1 MPANL
6 PDSISHALTPDLV
19 EKSASAL
26 GESPIATGRAVSA
39 AVPTILGGLVQ
50 GTGDENLMSQV
61 LAILKSPANDGEA
74 LRNPDSLLD
83 AVTGPARGVVSLG
96 KTFLGTLF
104 GERLATMTDTI
115 SRYAGVRG
123 DSAGSLLGMVAPL
136 VLAVLGDRVSRDN
149 LDIGGL
155 TRFLASQKD
164 AVMSA
169 MPGPVASAFGL
180 TPIGDVS
187 RPAPAVGA
195 TSPRGSFNWTWPLV
209 GAAALAGIWLF
220 SRAGND
226 RVIDTAMGTVDS
238 MAASAAA
245 TATGAA
251 SSAANWV
258 KHALPGGVELN
269 APPDGIEHRI
279 VRFIEDPG
287 TEASDTTWF
296 DFDRLNFETGSSTLR
311 PGSREQLQNVASILQ
326 AYPKVEVRIGGYT
339 DNTGDA
345 AANVKLSQDR
355 ADAVR
360 RELEVLGISP
370 TRLAAEGYG
379 AQHPVAD
386 NTTEEGRARNRRIA
400 LRVTKK

>member
-1 MPANL
+1 
-6 PDSISHALTPDLV
+6 
-19 EKSASAL
+19 
-26 GESPIATGRAVSA
+26 
-39 AVPTILGGLVQ
+39 
-50 GTGDENLMSQV
+50 
-61 LAILKSPANDGEA
+61 
-74 LRNPDSLLD
+74 
-83 AVTGPARGVVSLG
+83 
-96 KTFLGTLF
+96 
-104 GERLATMTDTI
+104 
-115 SRYAGVRG
+115 
-123 DSAGSLLGMVAPL
+123 MVAPL
-136 VLAVLGDRVSRDN
+136 VLAVLGDRVKRDN
-149 LDIGGL
+149 LDTGSL

-164 AVMSA
+164 AVMAA
-169 MPGPVASAFGL
+169 MPSAVASAFGV
-180 TPIGDVS
+180 TPIGVS
-187 RPAPAVGA
+187 RAAPGA
-195 TSPRGSFNWTWPLV
+195 SATAPRGGFNWTWPLV
-209 GAAALAGIWLF
+209 GAAALMGIWLY

-251 SSAANWV
+251 NNAADWV

-311 PGSREQLQNVASILQ
+311 PGSREQLQNVATILQ
-326 AYPKVEVRIGGYT
+326 AYPNVDVRIGGYT

-345 AANVKLSQDR
+345 VANVKLSQDR
-355 ADAVR
+355 ADAVK